1 MLNVI
6 GPLII
11 LRENPFPSPRMP
23 SVAIRLINVCLQNY
37 IIIDFKFKLSNRQ
50 YENTVIVVLKEET
63 EDVVVYLKF
72 NILPSTFLVAIC
84 ILRRTTSNG

>member
-11 LRENPFPSPRMP
+11 LSENPFPSPLMP

-37 IIIDFKFKLSNRQ
+37 IAHDFCRYGSKKAL
-50 YENTVIVVLKEET
+50 YYVAVL
-63 EDVVVYLKF
+63 
-72 NILPSTFLVAIC
+72 
-84 ILRRTTSNG
+84 